1 MKRSTGIVFLLA
13 LALAAFVYFYDVR
26 RKPASEAS
34 TESSKPAF
42 SLTSTD
48 VKQIKIQRSG
58 TTMNFERK
66 SDGWYMTQPRSL
78 RAEGSALDGLA
89 SQFSFVS
96 VDRTF
101 PATPDNLNSFGLKD
115 PAVTLDFTLNNGSS
129 HELRFGSKDFSGSSI
144 YALIDDGKQISLMSD
159 SLYSSADKS
168 PDDFRDKSL
177 TTVATGDANFF
188 DLVNSSGEVSG
199 TKKDN
204 SWTLSKPRAIAG
216 DRSKIDAL
224 LGAVATG
231 QISKFVSD
239 SNAGLA
245 KYGLDK
251 PAVHFQAKLAD
262 GKSVQLEVGKKAGTD
277 YYARDLSRPGVF
289 QINDNLYSIL
299 SDKYIDLRDKQ
310 ITHIMPDDVTRAEVH
325 NLNGTFACV
334 KGSGSGL
341 VLEQSAEKT
350 PDKTGPQAAPP
361 TPPSCPDFIGQL
373 GEDQADEVY
382 DNPPASVTKEL
393 AKPAVQ
399 ITITDKNGKK
409 SQLVFSGIT
418 GDSIYGRSDSGPAI
432 YKFAKRVFDEINFQ
446 QPK

>member
-13 LALAAFVYFYDVR
+13 LALAAFVYFYDVK
-26 RKPASEAS
+26 RKPSSAASS
-34 TESSKPAF
+34 ESSKPAF

-48 VKQIKIQRSG
+48 VTQIKIQRGG
-58 TTMNFERK
+58 TAMNFERK
-66 SDGWYMTQPRSL
+66 SDGWYMTQPRSQ

-89 SQFSFVS
+89 STLSFVT

-115 PAVTLDFTLNNGSS
+115 PTVTVDFTLNNGTS
-129 HELRFGSKDFSGSSI
+129 HELRFGAKDFSASSV
-144 YALIDDGKQISLMSD
+144 YALIDDGKQISLMPD
-159 SLYSSADKS
+159 SIYASTDKS
-168 PDDFRDKSL
+168 PDDFRDHSL
-177 TTVATGDANFF
+177 TIVSTADANFF

-199 TKKDN
+199 TKKDTN
-204 SWTLSKPRAIAG
+204 WTLGKPRSVGG

-224 LGAVATG
+224 LGAVGTG
-231 QISKFVSD
+231 QITKFVSD
-239 SNAGLA
+239 TNASLA

-251 PAVHFQAKLAD
+251 PAVRFQARLAD
-262 GKSVQLEVGKKAGTD
+262 GKSVQLEVGKKEGAD

-289 QINDNLYSIL
+289 QINDNLHTIL

-310 ITHIMPDDVTRAEVH
+310 IVHIMPDDVTRAEVR
-325 NLNGTFACV
+325 NLNGMFACV

-341 VLEQSAEKT
+341 VLEQS
-350 PDKTGPQAAPP
+350 PDKNPDKADKKAA
-361 TPPSCPDFIGQL
+361 PPSCPDFLAEL

-382 DNPPASVTKEL
+382 DNPPASIAKQL

-409 SQLVFSGIT
+409 SQLVFSGIVE
-418 GDSIYGRSDSGPAI
+418 DSIYGRSDAGSAI
-432 YKFAKRVFDEINFQ
+432 FKFAKRVFDEINFKPPQ
-446 QPK
+446 

>member
-1 MKRSTGIVFLLA
+1 MKRSTGIVFLVA
-13 LALAAFVYFYDVR
+13 LALAAFVYFYDVK

-34 TESSKPAF
+34 SASSKPAF
-42 SLTSTD
+42 SLSSTD
-48 VKQIKIQRSG
+48 VKQIKIQRAG
-58 TTMNFERK
+58 TAMNFERK
-66 SDGWYMTQPRSL
+66 SDGWYMTQPRSQ
-78 RAEGSALDGLA
+78 RAEGPALDGLA
-89 SQFSFVS
+89 SSLSFVT

-115 PAVTLDFTLNNGSS
+115 PAVTLDFTLNNGTS
-129 HELRFGSKDFSGSSI
+129 HQLRFGSKDFSASSV
-144 YALIDDGKQISLMSD
+144 YALIDDGKQVSLMPD
-159 SLYSSADKS
+159 TIYTSSDKS

-177 TTVATGDANFF
+177 TAVSTSDANFF

-199 TKKDN
+199 TKKGND
-204 SWTLSKPRAIAG
+204 WTLSKPRAVGG

-224 LGAVATG
+224 LGAVGTG
-231 QISKFVSD
+231 QITKFVSD
-239 SNAGLA
+239 TNATLA

-251 PAVHFQAKLAD
+251 PAVRFQAKLAD
-262 GKSVQLEVGKKAGTD
+262 GKSVQLEVGKKEGAD

-289 QINDNLYSIL
+289 EINDNLYSIL

-325 NLNGTFACV
+325 NLNGTFACI
-334 KGSGSGL
+334 KGSGSGF
-341 VLEQSAEKT
+341 VLEQSA
-350 PDKTGPQAAPP
+350 DKKAA
-361 TPPSCPDFIGQL
+361 PPSCPDFIGEL

-382 DNPPASVTKEL
+382 DNPPASIGKEL

-418 GDSIYGRSDSGPAI
+418 GDSIYGRSGAGPAI
-432 YKFAKRVFDEINFQ
+432 YKFAKRVLDEINFP

>member
-13 LALAAFVYFYDVR
+13 LALAAFVYFYDVK
-26 RKPASEAS
+26 RKPATAAS
-34 TESSKPAF
+34 SESSKPAF

-48 VKQIKIQRSG
+48 VKQIKIQRAG

-66 SDGWYMTQPRSL
+66 SDGWYMTAPRSQ
-78 RAEGSALDGLA
+78 RAEGSVLDGLA
-89 SQFSFVS
+89 STLSFVN

-101 PATPDNLNSFGLKD
+101 PATPDSLNSFGLKD
-115 PAVTLDFTLNNGSS
+115 PTVTLDFTLNNGTS
-129 HELRFGSKDFSGSSI
+129 HELRFGSKDFSASSI

-159 SLYSSADKS
+159 SLYTSADKS

-188 DLVNSSGEVSG
+188 DLVNTSGEISG
-199 TKKDN
+199 SKKDTV
-204 SWTLSKPRAIAG
+204 WTLSKPRSVAG
-216 DRSKIDAL
+216 DRAKIDAL

-231 QISKFVSD
+231 QVTKFVSD
-239 SNAGLA
+239 TNSSLA

-251 PAVHFQAKLAD
+251 PAVRFQAKLAD
-262 GKSVQLEVGKKAGTD
+262 GKSVQLEVGKKEGAD
-277 YYARDLSRPGVF
+277 YYARDLSHPGVF

-310 ITHIMPDDVTRAEVH
+310 IIHLMPDDVTRAEVH

-341 VLEQSAEKT
+341 VLEQGA
-350 PDKTGPQAAPP
+350 DKSDKKAA
-361 TPPSCPDFIGQL
+361 PPSCPDFIGEL

-382 DNPPASVTKEL
+382 DNPPASIVKEL

-399 ITITDKNGKK
+399 ITVADKNGKK
-409 SQLVFSGIT
+409 LQLVFSGII
-418 GDSIYGRSDSGPAI
+418 GDSIYGRTDASPAI
-432 YKFAKRVFDEINFQ
+432 YKFAKRVFDEVNFAE
-446 QPK
+446 PK

>member
-13 LALAAFVYFYDVR
+13 LALAAFVYFYDVK

-34 TESSKPAF
+34 SESSKPAF

-48 VKQIKIQRSG
+48 VKQIKIQRAG

-89 SQFSFVS
+89 STLSFVT

-115 PAVTLDFTLNNGSS
+115 PAVTLDFTLNNGAS
-129 HELRFGSKDFSGSSI
+129 HQLRFGSKDFSASSI

-159 SLYSSADKS
+159 SLYSSSDKS

-177 TTVATGDANFF
+177 TTVSASDANFF

-199 TKKDN
+199 TKKDTN
-204 SWTLSKPRAIAG
+204 WTLSKPRAVPG

-231 QISKFVSD
+231 QVTKFVSD
-239 SNAGLA
+239 TNASLA

-251 PAVHFQAKLAD
+251 PAVRFQAKLAD
-262 GKSVQLEVGKKAGTD
+262 GKSVQLEVGKKEGAD

-310 ITHIMPDDVTRAEVH
+310 IVHIMPDDVTRAEVR

-341 VLEQSAEKT
+341 VLEQTA
-350 PDKTGPQAAPP
+350 DKKAA
-361 TPPSCPDFIGQL
+361 PPSCPDFIAEL

-382 DNPPASVTKEL
+382 DNPPASISSQL

-399 ITITDKNGKK
+399 ITITGKNGKK

-418 GDSIYGRSDSGPAI
+418 GDSIYARSDAGPAI
-432 YKFAKRVFDEINFQ
+432 YKFAKRVFDEINF
-446 QPK
+446 PKPQ

>member
-1 MKRSTGIVFLLA
+1 MKRNTGIVFLVA
-13 LALAAFVYFYDVR
+13 VALAAFVYFYDVK
-26 RKPASEAS
+26 RKPASDTSSA
-34 TESSKPAF
+34 SSKPAF

-48 VKQIKIQRSG
+48 VKQIKIQRTG
-58 TTMNFERK
+58 LAMNFERK

-78 RAEGSALDGLA
+78 RAESLALDGIA
-89 SQFSFVS
+89 SELSFVS

-115 PAVTLDFTLNNGSS
+115 PTVTLDFTLNNGTS
-129 HELRFGSKDFSGSSI
+129 HELRFGSKDFSASSI
-144 YALIDDGKQISLMSD
+144 YALIDDGKQISLMPD
-159 SLYSSADKS
+159 SIYSSANKS
-168 PDDFRDKSL
+168 PEDFRDKAL
-177 TTVATGDANFF
+177 TTVTVSDANFF

-204 SWTLSKPRAIAG
+204 NWTLSKPRTIGG

-224 LGAVATG
+224 LGAVGTG
-231 QISKFVSD
+231 QITKFVSD
-239 SNAGLA
+239 TNASLA

-251 PAVHFQAKLAD
+251 PAVRFQAKLAD
-262 GKSVQLEVGKKAGTD
+262 GKSIQLEVGKKEGAD

-289 QINDNLYSIL
+289 QINDNLHTIL
-299 SDKYIDLRDKQ
+299 SDKYFDLRDKQ
-310 ITHIMPDDVTRAEVH
+310 LTHILPDDVTRAEVH

-341 VLEQSAEKT
+341 VLEQSA
-350 PDKTGPQAAPP
+350 DKTADNKAA
-361 TPPSCPDFIGQL
+361 PPSCPDFIGEL

-382 DNPPASVTKEL
+382 DTPPASIAKEL

-399 ITITDKNGKK
+399 ITVTDKNGKK
-409 SQLVFSGIT
+409 SQLIFSGIT
-418 GDSIYGRSDSGPAI
+418 GDSIYGRSDSSPAI
-432 YKFAKRVFDEINFQ
+432 FKFAKRVFDEVNFP

>member
-13 LALAAFVYFYDVR
+13 LALAAFVYFYDVK
-26 RKPASEAS
+26 RKPATAAS
-34 TESSKPAF
+34 SESSKPAF

-48 VKQIKIQRSG
+48 VKQIKIQRAG

-66 SDGWYMTQPRSL
+66 SDGWYMTAPRSQ
-78 RAEGSALDGLA
+78 RAEGSVLDGLA
-89 SQFSFVS
+89 STLSFVN

-101 PATPDNLNSFGLKD
+101 PATPDSLNSFGLKD
-115 PAVTLDFTLNNGSS
+115 PTVTLDFTLNNGTS
-129 HELRFGSKDFSGSSI
+129 HELRFGSKDFSASSI

-159 SLYSSADKS
+159 SLYTSADKS

-188 DLVNSSGEVSG
+188 DLVNTSGEISG
-199 TKKDN
+199 SKKDTV
-204 SWTLSKPRAIAG
+204 WTLSKPRSVAG
-216 DRSKIDAL
+216 DRAKIDAL

-231 QISKFVSD
+231 QVTKFVSD
-239 SNAGLA
+239 TNSSLA

-251 PAVHFQAKLAD
+251 PAVRFQAKLAD
-262 GKSVQLEVGKKAGTD
+262 GKSVQLEVGKKEGAD
-277 YYARDLSRPGVF
+277 YYARDLSHPGVF

-310 ITHIMPDDVTRAEVH
+310 IIHLMPDDVTRAEVH

-341 VLEQSAEKT
+341 VLEQGA
-350 PDKTGPQAAPP
+350 DKSDKKAA
-361 TPPSCPDFIGQL
+361 PPSCPDFIGEL

-382 DNPPASVTKEL
+382 DNPPASIVKEL

-399 ITITDKNGKK
+399 ITVADKNGKK
-409 SQLVFSGIT
+409 LQLVFSAII
-418 GDSIYGRSDSGPAI
+418 GDSIYGRTDASPAI
-432 YKFAKRVFDEINFQ
+432 YKFAKRVFDEVNFAE
-446 QPK
+446 PK

>member
-1 MKRSTGIVFLLA
+1 MKRSTGIVFLVA
-13 LALAAFVYFYDVR
+13 LALGAFVYFYDVK

-34 TESSKPAF
+34 SASSKPAF

-48 VKQIKIQRSG
+48 VKQIKIQRAG
-58 TTMNFERK
+58 TAMSFERK

-89 SQFSFVS
+89 STLSFVS

-115 PAVTLDFTLNNGSS
+115 PAVTVDFTLNNGTS
-129 HELRFGSKDFSGSSI
+129 HQLRFGSKDFSASSV
-144 YALIDDGKQISLMSD
+144 YALIDDGKQVSLMPD
-159 SLYSSADKS
+159 TLYTSSDKS

-177 TTVATGDANFF
+177 TTVPTSDANFF

-204 SWTLSKPRAIAG
+204 DWTLNKPRAVGG

-224 LGAVATG
+224 LGAVGTG
-231 QISKFVSD
+231 QITKFVSD
-239 SNAGLA
+239 TNAALA

-251 PAVHFQAKLAD
+251 PAVRFQAKLAD
-262 GKSVQLEVGKKAGTD
+262 GKSVRLEVGKKEGAD
-277 YYARDLSRPGVF
+277 YYAHDLSRPGVF
-289 QINDNLYSIL
+289 EINDNLYSIL

-310 ITHIMPDDVTRAEVH
+310 ITHIKPDDVTRAEVH

-341 VLEQSAEKT
+341 VLEQTA
-350 PDKTGPQAAPP
+350 DKKAA
-361 TPPSCPDFIGQL
+361 PPSCPDFIGEL

-382 DNPPASVTKEL
+382 DNPPASIAKEL

-399 ITITDKNGKK
+399 ISITDKNGKK

-418 GDSIYGRSDSGPAI
+418 GDSIYARNDSGPAI
-432 YKFAKRVFDEINFQ
+432 FKFAKRVFDEINFKAPQ
-446 QPK
+446 

>member
-1 MKRSTGIVFLLA
+1 MKRSTGIVFLVA
-13 LALAAFVYFYDVR
+13 LVLAAFVYFYEVK

-34 TESSKPAF
+34 SESPKPAF
-42 SLTSTD
+42 SLTSSD
-48 VKQIKIQRSG
+48 VKQIKIQRAG

-66 SDGWYMTQPRSL
+66 SDGWYMTQPRSQ
-78 RAEGSALDGLA
+78 RADGSALDGLA
-89 SQFSFVS
+89 STLSFVS
-96 VDRTF
+96 MDRTF
-101 PATPDNLNSFGLKD
+101 PATPDNLSSFGLKD
-115 PAVTLDFTLNNGSS
+115 PTVTVNFTLNNGAS
-129 HELRFGSKDFSGSSI
+129 HELRFGSKDFSASSI

-177 TTVATGDANFF
+177 TTVATADANFF

-204 SWTLSKPRAIAG
+204 SWTLSKPRAAGG
-216 DRSKIDAL
+216 DRAKIDAL
-224 LGAVATG
+224 LGAVGTG
-231 QISKFVSD
+231 QIAKFVSD
-239 SNAGLA
+239 TNTSLA

-251 PAVHFQAKLAD
+251 PAVRFQAKLAD
-262 GKSVQLEVGKKAGTD
+262 GKSVQLEAGKKEGAD

-325 NLNGTFACV
+325 TLNGTFACV

-341 VLEQSAEKT
+341 VLEQKAD
-350 PDKTGPQAAPP
+350 DKAA
-361 TPPSCPDFIGQL
+361 PPSCPDVVSEL

-382 DNPPASVTKEL
+382 DNPPASIAKEL

-418 GDSIYGRSDSGPAI
+418 GDSIYGRNDSGPAI
-432 YKFAKRVFDEINFQ
+432 YKFAKRVFDEINFP

>member
-1 MKRSTGIVFLLA
+1 MS
-13 LALAAFVYFYDVR
+13 
-26 RKPASEAS
+26 
-34 TESSKPAF
+34 
-42 SLTSTD
+42 
-48 VKQIKIQRSG
+48 
-58 TTMNFERK
+58 FERK

-78 RAEGSALDGLA
+78 RAEGSVLDGLA
-89 SQFSFVS
+89 STLSSVS

-101 PATPDNLNSFGLKD
+101 LATPDSLNSFGLKD
-115 PAVTLDFTLNNGSS
+115 PTVTLDFTLNSGTS
-129 HELRFGSKDFSGSSI
+129 HELRFGSKDFSASSI
-144 YALIDDGKQISLMSD
+144 YAQIDDGKQISLMPD
-159 SLYSSADKS
+159 SLYTSADKS

-177 TTVATGDANFF
+177 TAVAAGDANFF

-199 TKKDN
+199 SKKDN
-204 SWTLSKPRAIAG
+204 NWMLSKPRAVAG

-231 QISKFVSD
+231 QIAKFVSD
-239 SNAGLA
+239 TNSSLA

-251 PAVHFQAKLAD
+251 PAVRFQAKLAD
-262 GKSVQLEVGKKAGTD
+262 GKSVQLEVGKKEGAD
-277 YYARDLSRPGVF
+277 YYARDLSHPGVF
-289 QINDNLYSIL
+289 QVNDNLYSIL

-310 ITHIMPDDVTRAEVH
+310 IIHIMPDDVTRAEVH

-341 VLEQSAEKT
+341 VLEQAADKSDKKAE
-350 PDKTGPQAAPP
+350 
-361 TPPSCPDFIGQL
+361 PPSCPDFIGEL

-382 DNPPASVTKEL
+382 DNPPASVAKEI

-418 GDSIYGRSDSGPAI
+418 GDSIYGRADASPAI
-432 YKFAKRVFDEINFQ
+432 YKFAKRVFDEVNFP

>member
-1 MKRSTGIVFLLA
+1 MKRSTGIVFLVA
-13 LALAAFVYFYDVR
+13 LALAAFVYFYEVK
-26 RKPASEAS
+26 RKPATEAS
-34 TESSKPAF
+34 SESSKPAF
-42 SLTSTD
+42 ALTSSD
-48 VKQIKIQRSG
+48 VKQIKIQRAG
-58 TTMNFERK
+58 TTMSFERK

-78 RAEGSALDGLA
+78 RAEGSVLDGLA
-89 SQFSFVS
+89 STLSSVS

-101 PATPDNLNSFGLKD
+101 PATPDSLNSFGLKD
-115 PAVTLDFTLNNGSS
+115 PTVTLDFTLNSGTS
-129 HELRFGSKDFSGSSI
+129 HELRFGSKDFSASSI
-144 YALIDDGKQISLMSD
+144 YALIDDGKQISLMPD
-159 SLYSSADKS
+159 SLYTSADKS

-199 TKKDN
+199 SKKDN
-204 SWTLSKPRAIAG
+204 GWMLSKPRAVAG

-224 LGAVATG
+224 LGAVSTG
-231 QISKFVSD
+231 QIAKFVSD
-239 SNAGLA
+239 TNSSLA

-251 PAVHFQAKLAD
+251 PAVRFQAKLAD
-262 GKSVQLEVGKKAGTD
+262 GKSVQLEVGKKEGAD
-277 YYARDLSRPGVF
+277 YYARDLSHPGVF

-310 ITHIMPDDVTRAEVH
+310 IIRIMPDDVTRAEIH

-341 VLEQSAEKT
+341 VLEQAANQSDKKAE
-350 PDKTGPQAAPP
+350 
-361 TPPSCPDFIGQL
+361 PPSCPNFIAEL

-382 DNPPASVTKEL
+382 DNPPASVAKEI

-418 GDSIYGRSDSGPAI
+418 GDSIYGRADASPAI
-432 YKFAKRVFDEINFQ
+432 YKFAKRVFDEVNFP

>member
-13 LALAAFVYFYDVR
+13 LALAAFVYFYDVK
-26 RKPASEAS
+26 RKPATAAS
-34 TESSKPAF
+34 SESSKPAF

-48 VKQIKIQRSG
+48 VKQIKIQRAG

-66 SDGWYMTQPRSL
+66 SDGWYMTAPRSQ
-78 RAEGSALDGLA
+78 RAEGSVLDGLA
-89 SQFSFVS
+89 STLSFVN

-101 PATPDNLNSFGLKD
+101 PATPDSLNSFGLKD
-115 PAVTLDFTLNNGSS
+115 PTVTLDFTLNNGTS
-129 HELRFGSKDFSGSSI
+129 HELRFGSKDFSASSI

-159 SLYSSADKS
+159 SLYTSADKS

-188 DLVNSSGEVSG
+188 DLVNTSGEISG
-199 TKKDN
+199 SKKDTV
-204 SWTLSKPRAIAG
+204 WTLSKPRSVAG
-216 DRSKIDAL
+216 DRAKIDAL

-231 QISKFVSD
+231 QVTKFVSD
-239 SNAGLA
+239 TNSSLA

-251 PAVHFQAKLAD
+251 PAVRFQAKLAD
-262 GKSVQLEVGKKAGTD
+262 GKSVQLEVGKKEGAD
-277 YYARDLSRPGVF
+277 YYARDLSHPGVF

-310 ITHIMPDDVTRAEVH
+310 IIHLMPDDVTRAEVH

-341 VLEQSAEKT
+341 VLEQGA
-350 PDKTGPQAAPP
+350 DKSDKKAA
-361 TPPSCPDFIGQL
+361 PPSCPDFIGEL

-382 DNPPASVTKEL
+382 DNPPASIVKEL

-399 ITITDKNGKK
+399 ITVADKNGKK
-409 SQLVFSGIT
+409 LQLVFSAIIA
-418 GDSIYGRSDSGPAI
+418 DSIYGRTDASPAI
-432 YKFAKRVFDEINFQ
+432 YKFAKRVFDEVNFAE
-446 QPK
+446 PK